1 MTDMNEHSLEKWGWG
16 SIGINIMLSMLNL
29 VISIASGSL
38 AVGAEMTHNLVDLTA
53 SIVLLIGLKI
63 SHRQSKDFPYGLYK
77 VENFVAVVVSAL
89 IFFTAYEIAERAVS
103 GSLGKVTVRSW
114 MLLGVVLSAVTPLV
128 FSSYQLRVGKKSNSP
143 SLIASAQEYRT
154 HVFSSGIVLAALVA
168 QLTGVR
174 IDRWAAL
181 CVVVFILKTGWE
193 LLRDGMRVLL
203 DASLDSATLN
213 EVNRIIESDPA
224 TVKVRTLTGRNSGRY
239 RFMEA
244 EVEFRVNDLREAHA
258 VSERIEQAIR
268 DKVPN
273 VERVLI
279 HYEPAARK
287 NLRYAFPLATAAG
300 KLSDH
305 FGESPYFSFVTLSSA
320 DNTIERQ
327 EVVPNPYCH
336 DEKAKGIKVAE
347 WLVAQKIDKVF
358 VKESLQGKGPEYVLA
373 NAGIQI
379 ITFEG
384 NTLDWPIERIKG
396 ENSVGV
402 I

>member
-1 MTDMNEHSLEKWGWG
+1 MNEHSLEKWGWG

-89 IFFTAYEIAERAVS
+89 IFFTAYEIPERAVS

-181 CVVVFILKTGWE
+181 FVVVFILKTGWE

-244 EVEFRVNDLREAHA
+244 EVEFCVNDLREAHA

-373 NAGIQI
+373 NAGIQT

>member
-1 MTDMNEHSLEKWGWG
+1 VTDTNEHSLEKWGWG
-16 SIGINIMLSMLNL
+16 SIGINIMLSLLNFG
-29 VISIASGSL
+29 ISFASGSL

-53 SIVLLIGLKI
+53 SVVLLIGLKI

-77 VENFVAVVVSAL
+77 VENFVAVAVSAL
-89 IFFTAYEIAERAVS
+89 IFFTAYEIVERALF
-103 GSLGKVTVRSW
+103 GSLGKVTVKSW
-114 MLLGVVLSAVTPLV
+114 MLLGVVLSAAIPLV
-128 FSSYQLRVGKKSNSP
+128 FSSYQINVGKKSNSP

-181 CVVVFILKTGWE
+181 FVIVFILKTGWD

-203 DASLDSATLN
+203 DASLDSATLS
-213 EVNRIIESDPA
+213 EVNKIIESDPA

-268 DKVPN
+268 DRVPY

-287 NLRYAFPLATAAG
+287 NLRYAFPLATADG

-305 FGESPYFSFVTLSSA
+305 FGESPYFSFVTLSSI
-320 DNTIERQ
+320 DNAIEKQ
-327 EVVPNPYCH
+327 EVVPNPYWQE
-336 DEKAKGIKVAE
+336 EKAKGIKVAE

-373 NAGIQI
+373 NSGIEI
-379 ITFEG
+379 FTFDESM
-384 NTLDWPIERIKG
+384 LDSAIDRIKD
-396 ENSVGV
+396 ENLVGV
-402 I
+402 R